1 MNKKRMIIIT
11 IILILAGILGLW
23 ISGIM
28 PKQIARISATNY
40 LKKNFPKIQLEY
52 VNIEWSSTFGGYII
66 TFKDENGETY
76 GFIMNNRYFPVSLG
90 QGLFGFEENYKEKY
104 DDKNNNMEAT
114 LKAVIVRADENH
126 LLVMGVSNGA
136 ELYSIGLKDFTDSTY
151 KKGQEIL
158 VYFDGNVM
166 ESYPAQL
173 GNIGK
178 IEIVKD
184 KSDIQIPDNIIRF
197 CYNSKDKVNVTV
209 TDLTNSGITLT
220 ITDTNELQYNYS
232 HSYTINKKVKNEN
245 YTGVGQKVGE
255 DTGNSIAGFTRY
267 RNSIYLGRSK

>member
-23 ISGIM
+23 ISGII

-76 GFIMNNRYFPVSLG
+76 CFIMNNRYFPVSLG

-166 ESYPAQL
+166 ESYPTQL